1 MRILF
6 AFLLFCLTV
15 FAVCPETA
23 NADNHRR
30 ARDAVNAGEVLP
42 LSAVLGIVRSQFS
55 GRVMDVNLKRRA
67 QSYVYQ
73 VKLLTPDG
81 RLMRIAVDARTGRI
95 GSVKGG
101 SRKPKN

>member
-1 MRILF
+1 
-6 AFLLFCLTV
+6 
-15 FAVCPETA
+15 
-23 NADNHRR
+23 
-30 ARDAVNAGEVLP
+30 
-42 LSAVLGIVRSQFS
+42 
-55 GRVMDVNLKRRA
+55 MDVNLKRRG

-101 SRKPKN
+101 SRKRKK